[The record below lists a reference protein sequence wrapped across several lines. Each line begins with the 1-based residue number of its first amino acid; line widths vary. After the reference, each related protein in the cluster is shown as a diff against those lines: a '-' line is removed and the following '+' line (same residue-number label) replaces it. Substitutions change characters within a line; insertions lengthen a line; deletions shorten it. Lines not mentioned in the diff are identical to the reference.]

1 MTLHGVGTQA
11 NENSVRHKLNL
22 STEEYSPLQIK
33 ELSLIFCFDVILE
46 QKNGSKSKSELSPI
60 TLQSLHFNNS
70 TRPCYFPIQLSL
82 NMAKIYNIL
91 VT

>member
-1 MTLHGVGTQA
+1 MTLQAVGTQA

-46 QKNGSKSKSELSPI
+46 QKNGSKSTII
-60 TLQSLHFNNS
+60 TLQQFNPSLLFSDSIIFKYDENLQ
-70 TRPCYFPIQLSL
+70 YFSYV
-82 NMAKIYNIL
+82 N
-91 VT
+91 

>member
-1 MTLHGVGTQA
+1 M
-11 NENSVRHKLNL
+11 NL

-46 QKNGSKSKSELSPI
+46 QKNGSISKNELSPI
-60 TLQSLHFNNS
+60 TLQSLHFNNL
-70 TRPCYFPIQLSL
+70 TRLRPCYFTIQLSL

>member
-1 MTLHGVGTQA
+1 MTLQGVGTQA

-60 TLQSLHFNNS
+60 TYNHYTSTVQPVLVISPFN
-70 TRPCYFPIQLSL
+70 YL
-82 NMAKIYNIL
+82 
-91 VT
+91 

>member
-1 MTLHGVGTQA
+1 MGVQGVCTKA

-22 STEEYSPLQIK
+22 STEAYSPLQIK
-33 ELSLIFCFDVILE
+33 ELSLIFCFDVTLE
-46 QKNGSKSKSELSPI
+46 QKMVQKVKAS
-60 TLQSLHFNNS
+60 SLPLHYNHYTS
-70 TRPCYFPIQLSL
+70 TIQPVLVCFPIQLSL

>member
-1 MTLHGVGTQA
+1 MSLQGVGTQTYD
-11 NENSVRHKLNL
+11 NSSRHKLNL
-22 STEEYSPLQIK
+22 STKEYSPLQIK

-46 QKNGSKSKSELSPI
+46 QKNGSKSKNELSPI

-82 NMAKIYNIL
+82 NMAKICNIL

>member
-1 MTLHGVGTQA
+1 MTLQAVGTQA

-46 QKNGSKSKSELSPI
+46 QKNGSKSTII
-60 TLQSLHFNNS
+60 TLQQFNPSLLFSDSIIFKYGENLQ
-70 TRPCYFPIQLSL
+70 YFSYV
-82 NMAKIYNIL
+82 N
-91 VT
+91 